1 MSAPFKARIR
11 RDDPTRDLWRIVA
24 TGETGQLEQ
33 LLALGAE
40 INDQNG
46 EGVTPL
52 MIAAYHG
59 HLEMVR
65 ALTDHGAD
73 VQTTDKDG
81 FTAAMLADH
90 SGHDEIVRI
99 LLARGAKKIPR
110 ASAYASTDPF
120 AADETLDTFTD
131 CDAPSP
137 DNPSVRTLHEPPDI
151 WELVHET
158 HEEFN
163 PRSAFFAHVTSVHS
177 IVLALVALI
186 AGGGAVFA
194 FLKYRGASE
203 NPPAAPTVQMEK
215 RNVDTGQTS
224 RPAATEN
231 VASSA
236 EGQRSSQNA
245 DNGTNETVA
254 PPPATVA
261 AMPAPLAAPFEPA
274 VAATVAP
281 KPDKRVP
288 PKRRQQTAAKSSDS
302 GTPIFAVTD
311 KTNVKD
317 DGQTS
322 TTAAAKSDN
331 PAAKSDTDKRV
342 EPNGVKKEELKK
354 EEAKKAAEKDPQ
366 GVPVKASPTPKPK
379 VINWP

>member
-11 RDDPTRDLWRIVA
+11 RDDPTRELWRIA
-24 TGETGQLEQ
+24 ETGETGQLEQ
-33 LLALGAE
+33 LLARGAE

-65 ALTDHGAD
+65 ALTDHGANL
-73 VQTTDKDG
+73 QATDNDG
-81 FTAAMLADH
+81 FTAVMLADH
-90 SGHDEIVRI
+90 SGHDEIVKI
-99 LLARGAKKIPR
+99 LLARGARKIPR

-120 AADETLDTFTD
+120 ASDESLDTFSD
-131 CDAPSP
+131 SDAPSP
-137 DNPSVRTLHEPPDI
+137 DHPAVRTLHEPPDI
-151 WELVHET
+151 WDVVHET

-203 NPPAAPTVQMEK
+203 NPPAAPTVQLEK
-215 RNVDTGQTS
+215 RNVETAQTS
-224 RPAATEN
+224 RPAATGN

-236 EGQRSSQNA
+236 QAQRNSPNA
-245 DNGTNETVA
+245 DKGTNETVA
-254 PPPATVA
+254 APPATVA
-261 AMPAPLAAPFEPA
+261 AMPAPLAAPFEPG
-274 VAATVAP
+274 VAATVPP
-281 KPDKRVP
+281 KPDKRVAA
-288 PKRRQQTAAKSSDS
+288 KRRQQTPAKSSAS
-302 GTPIFAVTD
+302 VSPALAVTD

-317 DGQTS
+317 EGQTS
-322 TTAAAKSDN
+322 TTTAAKSDN

-342 EPNGVKKEELKK
+342 EPNGVKKEEAKK
-354 EEAKKAAEKDPQ
+354 EADKASSPQ
-366 GVPVKASPTPKPK
+366 AAVPTKASPTPKPK